1 MSGEKKY
8 FLLLI
13 FSVFVFGS
21 SVYTYAFI
29 SPTSHTLNQLSDAQ
43 PTISQGLNACNG
55 PNEFIKYINPVDGTV
70 ACETDDVGGSGNGDI
85 TSITTSN
92 GLQGGGDSGDV
103 SVNAYAS
110 VLQNRIDGTCPSG
123 EAIRS
128 IDSYG
133 NVQCEFDDFEAAPVI
148 EDVSDP
154 NNNFYT
160 YVNGN
165 NLHIGEDLTFS
176 QKRVSYYCNPGYAIS
191 NIYSDGT
198 VECREDD
205 SSTPLSTLCVYGQQ
219 FYTLNEKC
227 IYDCQYIDDNPNFL
241 VSQVLRCGS
250 SYMDGGGTF
259 AEWKPYVESGNSC
272 QTFTRCGE

>member
-85 TSITTSN
+85 TRVTTSN

-103 SVNAYAS
+103 YVNAYAS

-148 EDVSDP
+148 QNVSDP
-154 NNNFYT
+154 FNNFYT

-165 NLHIGEDLTFS
+165 NLYIGEDLTFS

-191 NIYSDGT
+191 DIDSDGSVT
-198 VECREDD
+198 CQPDNSGAP
-205 SSTPLSTLCVYGQQ
+205 SSTYCVYGQQ
-219 FYTLNEKC
+219 FYTLNEVC
-227 IYDCQYIDDNPNFL
+227 RHDCQLNLLNLQWLARQLKCTRFTDDDGDEILKWVESHYYTNYCNSL
-241 VSQVLRCGS
+241 ARCG
-250 SYMDGGGTF
+250 
-259 AEWKPYVESGNSC
+259 A
-272 QTFTRCGE
+272 